1 MGKGH
6 FARLLGTAAFVM
18 CMCMSLMAQG
28 TTSRVTG
35 TVTDNSG
42 AVVPGARVT
51 LVSSGSERGLTTT
64 TNSAGV
70 FLFDLIQAGTYT
82 LSVEKDGF
90 NKFVSAN
97 NTVLI
102 NQPATIN
109 VVLQVGDVSEVVSV
123 DAAAAQVQTN
133 ISGNLGGTVEQRTIE
148 SLPIV
153 GTRGR
158 NPLDI
163 LNYQPGVVTGA
174 NTGGGVHVNGSRDRS
189 FNFTLDGIDINES
202 TAGGSNFTPLR
213 PNPDSIQ
220 EFQIVTGGFTAEL
233 GRSSGAQVT
242 FVTRSGTNQFRGSLF
257 EYYLSKGLMA
267 RSYAANVNNTDKE
280 NFIQHIFGGSIGGPL
295 FNPGFGEG
303 NGFSLLKD
311 KAFFFVNLQV
321 LRASDAVLQ
330 TRTVFT
336 PTARQ
341 GIFRWVQGG
350 VNGTGRVDANGTPNL
365 PECTSP
371 TDLDCINSFNVVD
384 QTGISLDPVLMA
396 YINALPLPN
405 SYSATGDGLNIAGFM
420 FNSPQT
426 EKQYD
431 FVSKFDFKI
440 NDQNNFYVRWAQG
453 EQNTYGDSANGGR
466 PRFPDWPNYVD
477 TERTPKNL
485 AANWRWAPS
494 GRFVNEF
501 ILGYSDFG
509 FKFMTPEPDPN
520 YAFVFNLPTDPITN
534 FTYNARSFTTW
545 QFVDNMTFDLSPHVV
560 KAGTNIRLGKSTD
573 DRASVGGGGIEGSF
587 NFSRSVNS
595 TFPTV
600 WGLPSGTIERI
611 PGDPDSAVNRINSAD
626 RTRLENM
633 INDMLG
639 RVGTI
644 SQAFVN
650 DPNNPNS
657 FAPAGTRWLFDANHP
672 EIDFYV
678 QDSWRLTPNF
688 TVDLGVRWEIRLAPT
703 SAGGRP
709 ILVPNKSV
717 VLGSAPANDLTW
729 VEGKLFDNDYGM
741 FLPTLGFAWDPFGDG
756 KTSIRANY
764 RKASDRF
771 STFLFSSFI
780 FQSTPGNTALGTNTA
795 FGQSG
800 GLLRDGLPSVTP
812 TLSPTELR
820 TPPAFSTASMTAIDP
835 DVKFPSIHSW
845 SLSFQREVFGGNMV
859 EVNYIGKKATNL
871 FGAYNVNQVDLNG
884 ELGGQS
890 FLEEFIKIHQDMVAN
905 GREPEDVTYFSPMIN
920 QLLSG
925 NPANNEAT
933 MRFRALNST
942 AIQQGSAATLA
953 LALSQKICVAA
964 DVTAGLCTSGQVG
977 QRLLDIRGY
986 GSFFQPFSQ
995 YTGGFNVIDS
1005 NDFSFYNGLEFSF
1018 KRRMKDGVSFQI
1030 GYTWSVSKD
1039 TRSFDPVFTTLSTGT
1054 AQSAGNTPL
1063 DNYDRKSN
1071 YSWSDF
1077 DRRHTLLGTYV
1088 VELPFGSGKKFRSGS
1103 PVLNYVIGGWQVA
1116 GTIRLMSGRPFTAY
1130 AGLNTVSQTRGSYA
1144 NCNNCPRDL
1153 GSLVQGNFEDTNNPL
1168 LRNWWFDEAARSLFS
1183 QPGPGEVGNT
1193 GRNYF
1198 LTPGYTEA
1206 DISLLRKFR
1215 FTETL
1220 SFDVRVDARNFT
1232 NTPNFSLP
1240 TATLPAG
1247 FSQSGFGSSIFG
1259 RINADVTN
1267 SSRRI
1272 QISGKLNF

>member
-1 MGKGH
+1 
-6 FARLLGTAAFVM
+6 
-18 CMCMSLMAQG
+18 
-28 TTSRVTG
+28 
-35 TVTDNSG
+35 
-42 AVVPGARVT
+42 
-51 LVSSGSERGLTTT
+51 
-64 TNSAGV
+64 
-70 FLFDLIQAGTYT
+70 
-82 LSVEKDGF
+82 
-90 NKFVSAN
+90 
-97 NTVLI
+97 
-102 NQPATIN
+102 
-109 VVLQVGDVSEVVSV
+109 
-123 DAAAAQVQTN
+123 
-133 ISGNLGGTVEQRTIE
+133 
-148 SLPIV
+148 
-153 GTRGR
+153 
-158 NPLDI
+158 
-163 LNYQPGVVTGA
+163 
-174 NTGGGVHVNGSRDRS
+174 
-189 FNFTLDGIDINES
+189 
-202 TAGGSNFTPLR
+202 
-213 PNPDSIQ
+213 
-220 EFQIVTGGFTAEL
+220 
-233 GRSSGAQVT
+233 
-242 FVTRSGTNQFRGSLF
+242 
-257 EYYLSKGLMA
+257 MA

-350 VNGTGRVDANGTPNL
+350 VNGTGQVDSTGNPVLPACDVPYPGTPTNT
-365 PECTSP
+365 P
-371 TDLDCINSFNVVD
+371 CINSYNIASG
-384 QTGISLDPVLMA
+384 TGISLDPMLMS

-405 SYSATGDGLNIAGFM
+405 SYSATGDGLNIAGFL

-545 QFVDNMTFDLSPHVV
+545 QFVDNMTFDLSPHVI

-595 TFPTV
+595 TFPTI
-600 WGLPSGTIERI
+600 WGLPTGSST
-611 PGDPDSAVNRINSAD
+611 INSAD

-709 ILVPNKSV
+709 ILVPNKPV

-812 TLSPTELR
+812 TLSPTDLR
-820 TPPAFSTASMTAIDP
+820 TPPAFSTAAMTAIDP

-871 FGAYNVNQVDLNG
+871 FGAYNVNQVDLYG
-884 ELGGQS
+884 
-890 FLEEFIKIHQDMVAN
+890 
-905 GREPEDVTYFSPMIN
+905 T
-920 QLLSG
+920 LSG
-925 NPANNEAT
+925 TNETFLDAFKAIRADASYNSPLINLLFTGNAAN
-933 MRFRALNST
+933 T
-942 AIQQGSAATLA
+942 AA
-953 LALSQKICVAA
+953 
-964 DVTAGLCTSGQVG
+964 
-977 QRLLDIRGY
+977 
-986 GSFFQPFSQ
+986 PH
-995 YTGGFNVIDS
+995 
-1005 NDFSFYNGLEFSF
+1005 
-1018 KRRMKDGVSFQI
+1018 VSE
-1030 GYTWSVSKD
+1030 
-1039 TRSFDPVFTTLSTGT
+1039 P
-1054 AQSAGNTPL
+1054 
-1063 DNYDRKSN
+1063 
-1071 YSWSDF
+1071 
-1077 DRRHTLLGTYV
+1077 
-1088 VELPFGSGKKFRSGS
+1088 
-1103 PVLNYVIGGWQVA
+1103 
-1116 GTIRLMSGRPFTAY
+1116 
-1130 AGLNTVSQTRGSYA
+1130 
-1144 NCNNCPRDL
+1144 
-1153 GSLVQGNFEDTNNPL
+1153 
-1168 LRNWWFDEAARSLFS
+1168 
-1183 QPGPGEVGNT
+1183 
-1193 GRNYF
+1193 
-1198 LTPGYTEA
+1198 
-1206 DISLLRKFR
+1206 
-1215 FTETL
+1215 
-1220 SFDVRVDARNFT
+1220 
-1232 NTPNFSLP
+1232 
-1240 TATLPAG
+1240 
-1247 FSQSGFGSSIFG
+1247 
-1259 RINADVTN
+1259 
-1267 SSRRI
+1267 
-1272 QISGKLNF
+1272 

>member
-1 MGKGH
+1 MGKGLL
-6 FARLLGTAAFVM
+6 ARVVYTF
-18 CMCMSLMAQG
+18 SLVACLSLSVMAQG

-35 TVTDNSG
+35 MVTDNSG
-42 AVVPGARVT
+42 GVVPGAKVT
-51 LVSSGSERGLTTT
+51 LVGSGTERGLTAF
-64 TNSAGV
+64 TNNAGV

-82 LSVEKDGF
+82 LTVEKDGF

-123 DAAAAQVQTN
+123 DAAATQVQTN

-174 NTGGGVHVNGSRDRS
+174 NTGGGVHVNGSRDRA

-267 RSYAANVNNTDKE
+267 RSYAANVNGTVKE
-280 NFIQHIFGGSIGGPL
+280 NFIQHIFGGSFGGPL

-303 NGFSLLKD
+303 SKFSLLKD
-311 KAFFFVNLQV
+311 KAFFFVNLQM
-321 LRASDAVLQ
+321 LRASDALLQ

-350 VNGTGRVDANGTPNL
+350 VNGTGQVDASGNPVLPVCNVAYPGTPTNT
-365 PECTSP
+365 P
-371 TDLDCINSFNVVD
+371 CINSYNIATG
-384 QTGISLDPVLMA
+384 TGISLDPLLMG
-396 YINALPLPN
+396 YINQMPVPN
-405 SYSATGDGLNIAGFM
+405 SYSATGDGLNTAGFL

-440 NDQNNFYVRWAQG
+440 NDQNNFYIRWAQG
-453 EQNTYGDSANGGR
+453 EQNTYGDAANGGR
-466 PRFPDWPNYVD
+466 PRFPDAPNYVD

-494 GRFVNEF
+494 SRFVNEF
-501 ILGYSDFG
+501 IVGYSNFG
-509 FKFMTPEPDPN
+509 FKFLTPEPDPDF
-520 YAFVFNLPTDPITN
+520 AFVFNLPTDINTN
-534 FTYNARSFTTW
+534 FSYNARSFTTW
-545 QFVDNMTFDLSPHVV
+545 QFVDNMTFDFSPHVI
-560 KAGTNIRLGKSTD
+560 KAGANLRLGKSTD
-573 DRASVGGGGIEGSF
+573 DRASVGGGGIELAY
-587 NFSRSVNS
+587 NFSRTVNS
-595 TFPTV
+595 TFPAI
-600 WGLPSGTIERI
+600 WGLPTGA
-611 PGDPDSAVNRINSAD
+611 AVINSAD
-626 RTRLENM
+626 RTRLENT

-650 DPNNPNS
+650 DPSNPSS

-672 EIDFYV
+672 ELDFYV
-678 QDSWRLTPNF
+678 QDSWKLRPNF
-688 TVDLGVRWEIRLAPT
+688 TVDIGVRWEMRLAPT

-709 ILVPNKSV
+709 ILVPDKPF
-717 VLGSAPANDLTW
+717 VLGSAPANDLTF
-729 VEGKLFDNDYGM
+729 VEGKLFDDDYGM

-780 FQSTPGNTALGTNTA
+780 FQSTPGNTALGINTA

-800 GLLRDGLPSVTP
+800 GLRRDGLPSVAP
-812 TLSPTELR
+812 TQSPTQLR
-820 TPPAFSTASMTAIDP
+820 TPPAYSTASMTAIDP
-835 DVKFPSIHSW
+835 DIKFPSIHSW
-845 SLSFQREVFGGNMV
+845 SASFQREVFGGNMV

-884 ELGGQS
+884 
-890 FLEEFIKIHQDMVAN
+890 
-905 GREPEDVTYFSPMIN
+905 T
-920 QLLSG
+920 LSG
-925 NPANNEAT
+925 AGETFLQAFNSIRNDAAYNSPLINLLFTGNAANNGGTA
-933 MRFRALNST
+933 RFRALNGT
-942 AIQQGSAATLA
+942 AITQGSAATLA
-953 LALSQKICVAA
+953 LAASQKLCISA
-964 DVTAGLCTSGQVG
+964 DVTAGLCTSGQLG
-977 QRLLDIRGY
+977 QRILDIHGY
-986 GSFFQPFSQ
+986 SSFFQPFSQ
-995 YTGGFNVIDS
+995 YTGGFNIIDS
-1005 NDFSFYNGLEFSF
+1005 NDFSFYNGLEVSF
-1018 KRRMKDGVSFQI
+1018 KRRMKDGISFQV

-1071 YSWSDF
+1071 YAWSDF

-1088 VELPFGSGKKFRSGS
+1088 VELPFGSGKKFRSSS

-1116 GTIRLMSGRPFTAY
+1116 GTVRLMSGRPFTAY

-1144 NCNNCPRDL
+1144 NCSGCPRNL
-1153 GSLVQGNFEDTNNPL
+1153 GSLVQGNFENTSNPL

-1267 SSRRI
+1267 SARRI